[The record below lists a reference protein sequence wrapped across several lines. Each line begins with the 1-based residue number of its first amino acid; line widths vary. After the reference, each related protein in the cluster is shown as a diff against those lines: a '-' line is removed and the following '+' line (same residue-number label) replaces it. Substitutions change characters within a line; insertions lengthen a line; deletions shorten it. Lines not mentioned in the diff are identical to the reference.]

1 MEHEETS
8 RLPPDH
14 FFIAGLNG
22 VRECLRS
29 PHVAV
34 RRLFSCGPL
43 PEELLPLCGQVPLE
57 GCPAGASPYGELV
70 QRVAALVRRPAWPAF
85 EDWLEQRSAG
95 VRLTLIRPNDSRP
108 IVARPLLLLLDQIH
122 DPQNFGQIIRSA
134 ECAGVS
140 AIILS
145 EHRSVSLTQV
155 AAQVSQ
161 GAFAWQT
168 LLTVTNLRQAM
179 EKLKRSGFWII
190 GCEALPE
197 AKPWF
202 QVDFCDPCALVLGSE
217 GFGLRLSVRKAC
229 DHLIRLPLAGHI
241 SSLNVSA
248 AAAAVL
254 FEAARQRAAPK
265 GIPS

>member
-1 MEHEETS
+1 V
-8 RLPPDH
+8 PPDH

-43 PEELLPLCGQVPLE
+43 PEELQSLAGSIPLVE
-57 GCPAGASPYGELV
+57 GDSPTCPYGELV
-70 QRVAALVRRPAWPAF
+70 QRVAALVRCPCWPSF
-85 EDWLEQRSAG
+85 EDWLDQQSGG
-95 VRLTLIRPNDSRP
+95 VRPTGVRPTGVRP
-108 IVARPLLLLLDQIH
+108 TGVRPLLLLLDQLH

-134 ECAGVS
+134 ECAGVQ
-140 AIILS
+140 AIVLS

-168 LLTVTNLRQAM
+168 VLTVTNLRQAM
-179 EKLKRSGFWII
+179 EKLKRSGFWVI

-197 AKPWF
+197 ARPWF

-217 GFGLRLSVRKAC
+217 GFGLRESVRKAC

-254 FEAARQRAAPK
+254 FEAARQRAAQR
-265 GIPS
+265 GFPS